1 MKSPKEP
8 VAPAADKFFEKVTNL
23 TPWRIIL
30 ESSNSGLQEI
40 ILEIPPATK
49 EASLASN
56 MVKSSLKINDTL
68 TVTTFEATETVIVG
82 LPSQVEDHYLIVTP
96 IILEALKGNR
106 EDCLAPCIFGSYG
119 TLEMVGGIFIAR
131 TVGFLRGSFSQ

>member
-8 VAPAADKFFEKVTNL
+8 IAPATGKFLEKVINL

-30 ESSNSGLQEI
+30 ESSNNGLSEV

-56 MVKSSLKINDTL
+56 MIKSSLTINDTL
-68 TVTTFEATETVIVG
+68 TVTIFDATETVIVG
-82 LPSQVEDHYLIVTP
+82 LPPQVEDRYLVVTP

-119 TLEMVGGIFIAR
+119 TLEMVGGLFIAR